1 MKSDS
6 QSSTIR
12 LHFLLKLLGG
22 MFLYWV
28 IVWGLHFIFY
38 GDSLLPS
45 NYVWIS
51 VLIPAAASLELAAR
65 DKSRKSMSGLSRT
78 EIWSISQREIL
89 FVLVTVLGVL
99 VMSKDESHSRA
110 FLGLFLF
117 FYSVWISWMN
127 HVGRRMLYR
136 RLHRI
141 GKTREAHHGAMPS
154 GAASPTKSNS

>member
-6 QSSTIR
+6 QSSTTR

-22 MFLYWV
+22 MFLYWMV
-28 IVWGLHFIFY
+28 VWGLHFLFY

-45 NYVWIS
+45 NYVWIC
-51 VLIPAAASLELAAR
+51 VLIPAAAALELAAR
-65 DKSRKSMSGLSRT
+65 DKSRRSFSGLSRT

-89 FVLVTVLGVL
+89 FVLVTVLGIL
-99 VMSKDESHSRA
+99 VMSRDETHSRA

-136 RLHRI
+136 RIHGLCKARD
-141 GKTREAHHGAMPS
+141 AHHGVLPQHL
-154 GAASPTKSNS
+154 KH